1 MKEHDK
7 VAFLIQV
14 GTAPLC
20 LERGRGKIL
29 INVWCEDFPHWRM
42 VAYTCHPRTQ
52 EAEAGRLRVED
63 QPGTL

>member
-1 MKEHDK
+1 MKEHGK

-29 INVWCEDFPHWRM
+29 INVWCEDFP
-42 VAYTCHPRTQ
+42 T
-52 EAEAGRLRVED
+52 LED
-63 QPGTL
+63 GGIYMSSQNPGG